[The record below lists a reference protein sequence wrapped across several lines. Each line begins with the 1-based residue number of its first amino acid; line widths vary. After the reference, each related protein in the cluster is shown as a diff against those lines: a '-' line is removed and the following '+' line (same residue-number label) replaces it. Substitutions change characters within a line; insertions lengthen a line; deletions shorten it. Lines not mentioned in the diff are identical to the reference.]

1 MAQNDFLLVF
11 FIIIKSWI
19 FCTLKWKTFFF
30 SFIWKS
36 FYLYI
41 YIEIHISSSIFLIQL
56 CCANSAVNT
65 SGTALRRAEI
75 EKNKTKS
82 KLSDYGCCFRRDS
95 LNSPCLPVCPPAE
108 VSRSNA
114 LNLYHGRLC
123 TAIRTQ
129 ILGCSWPI
137 VRTKQLYFQSFW
149 PPLQWTSLA
158 WLAEVPHWC
167 FRLRS
172 VSTEAVGQVW
182 FGCVRSGLAVQE
194 KKMKPIPV
202 RLWSPRSLR
211 CVAAPWFL

>member
-1 MAQNDFLLVF
+1 MEN
-11 FIIIKSWI
+11 
-19 FCTLKWKTFFF
+19 FFF
-30 SFIWKS
+30 FSSFIWKS

-75 EKNKTKS
+75 EKRKKKRS

-114 LNLYHGRLC
+114 LNLYHGCLC
-123 TAIRTQ
+123 TVTAIETQ
-129 ILGCSWPI
+129 ILDCSWLI
-137 VRTKQLYFQSFW
+137 VPKKTFCSYISRVFGHYCSEPVSPDW
-149 PPLQWTSLA
+149 PKYPTGASS
-158 WLAEVPHWC
+158 
-167 FRLRS
+167 RRS

-182 FGCVRSGLAVQE
+182 FGCVGPGLAVQK
-194 KKMKPIPV
+194 KKMKPIPA
-202 RLWSPRSLR
+202 RL
-211 CVAAPWFL
+211 

>member
-1 MAQNDFLLVF
+1 MENL
-11 FIIIKSWI
+11 
-19 FCTLKWKTFFF
+19 FF

-123 TAIRTQ
+123 TAIGTQ

-137 VRTKQLYFQSFW
+137 VRTKHIAVIFPEFLVTTAVNQSRLIGRSTPLVL
-149 PPLQWTSLA
+149 PP
-158 WLAEVPHWC
+158 
-167 FRLRS
+167 
-172 VSTEAVGQVW
+172 
-182 FGCVRSGLAVQE
+182 
-194 KKMKPIPV
+194 
-202 RLWSPRSLR
+202 
-211 CVAAPWFL
+211 

>member
-1 MAQNDFLLVF
+1 MAQDDFFLVF

-30 SFIWKS
+30 SSFVWKS

-75 EKNKTKS
+75 EKKRKKS

-114 LNLYHGRLC
+114 LDLHHGCLC
-123 TAIRTQ
+123 TFAAIGTQ
-129 ILGCSWPI
+129 ILGCSWLI
-137 VRTKQLYFQSFW
+137 VQRKHFAVIFPEFLVTTAVNQSRLNGRSTPLEL
-149 PPLQWTSLA
+149 PP
-158 WLAEVPHWC
+158 
-167 FRLRS
+167 
-172 VSTEAVGQVW
+172 
-182 FGCVRSGLAVQE
+182 
-194 KKMKPIPV
+194 
-202 RLWSPRSLR
+202 
-211 CVAAPWFL
+211 